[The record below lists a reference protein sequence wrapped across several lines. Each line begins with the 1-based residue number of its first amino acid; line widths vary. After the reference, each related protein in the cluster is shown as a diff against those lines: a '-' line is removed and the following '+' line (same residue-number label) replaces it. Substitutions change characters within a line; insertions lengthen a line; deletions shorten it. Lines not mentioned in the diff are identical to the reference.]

1 MSLQFKQGKKKSV
14 TFLKTNSLNNRKENM
29 SKSKEQQLKEIEA
42 LLNIHNHS
50 VIDDKFVKEEE
61 E

>member
-1 MSLQFKQGKKKSV
+1 
-14 TFLKTNSLNNRKENM
+14 M

-42 LLNIHNHS
+42 LLNIHNYS

>member
-1 MSLQFKQGKKKSV
+1 MSLQFKQGKKKGV